1 VRACCVLAEMR
12 IASDDSVS
20 GGWGISIRRVLY
32 DWHMETVSVRLEKS
46 GRILIPAAI
55 RRELSLKEGS
65 ELLLRLSDA
74 GLQISTRGQAL
85 DRVRARLRKY
95 VPEGRVLSQ
104 ELLDERREE
113 AARED
118 APLIPEKQP

>member
-1 VRACCVLAEMR
+1 MR

-74 GLQISTRGQAL
+74 GLQIRTRGQAL